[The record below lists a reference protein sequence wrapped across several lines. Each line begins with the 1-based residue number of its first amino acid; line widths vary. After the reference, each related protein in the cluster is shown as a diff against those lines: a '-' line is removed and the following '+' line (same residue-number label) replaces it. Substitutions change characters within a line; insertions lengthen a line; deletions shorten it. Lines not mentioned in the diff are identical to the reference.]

1 MLSIKDLSFSYNE
14 EPVLKDINISFE
26 VNHIHGI
33 VGLNGSGKTTF
44 FNVLAGFLSPDNG
57 TILFDNA
64 EVLKKDIAYIDA
76 ESFFYPKLTA
86 AEFLSVFPKSN
97 SNFNETGLAHIFN
110 LPLDEFIENYSTGMK
125 KKLLILSQLKQD
137 KQLFIFDEP
146 FNGLDIESNKSLQYI
161 IELLNKKGKTIF
173 IASHIIEPLFGLCH
187 QIHHL
192 KNKNFAKSYFPKDYE
207 LLNKEVFGEF
217 DEHLKNTLSI
227 SL

>member
-1 MLSIKDLSFSYNE
+1 MLSIKDLSFCYSE

-26 VNHIHGI
+26 TNHIHGI

-44 FNVLAGFLSPDNG
+44 FNVLAGFLPPDNG
-57 TILFDNA
+57 TILINNA
-64 EVLKKDIAYIDA
+64 EVLKKNIAYIDA

-86 AEFLSVFPKSN
+86 SEFLSVFPKTN
-97 SNFNETGLAHIFN
+97 SNFNEKDLALIFN
-110 LPLDEFIENYSTGMK
+110 LPLEEFIENYSTGMK
-125 KKLLILSQLKQD
+125 KKLLILSQLKQE

-146 FNGLDIESNKSLQYI
+146 FNGLDIESNKSLHYI
-161 IELLNKKGKTIF
+161 IELLNKRGKTIF

-192 KNKNFAKSYFPKDYE
+192 KNKNFAKSYLPKEYE
-207 LLNKEVFGEF
+207 LLNTEVFSEF
-217 DEHLKNTLSI
+217 DEHLKNTLSQ

>member
-1 MLSIKDLSFSYNE
+1 MLSIKDLSFCYSE

-26 VNHIHGI
+26 TNHIHGI

-44 FNVLAGFLSPDNG
+44 FNVLAGFLPPDNG
-57 TILFDNA
+57 NILINNA
-64 EVLKKDIAYIDA
+64 EVLKKNIAYIDA

-86 AEFLSVFPKSN
+86 SEFLSVFPKTN
-97 SNFNETGLAHIFN
+97 SNFNEKDLALIFN
-110 LPLDEFIENYSTGMK
+110 LPLEEFIENYSTGMK
-125 KKLLILSQLKQD
+125 KKLLILSQLKQE

-146 FNGLDIESNKSLQYI
+146 FNGLDIESNKSLHYI
-161 IELLNKKGKTIF
+161 IELLNKRGKTIF

-192 KNKNFAKSYFPKDYE
+192 KNKNFAKSYLPKEYE
-207 LLNKEVFGEF
+207 LLNTEVFGEF
-217 DEHLKNTLSI
+217 DEHLKNTLSQ

>member
-1 MLSIKDLSFSYNE
+1 MLLIENLSFSYNE
-14 EPVLKDINISFE
+14 EPVLKDINISFKP
-26 VNHIHGI
+26 NAIHGI

-44 FNVLAGFLSPDNG
+44 FNVLAGFLSPDEG
-57 TILFDNA
+57 TITLNNA

-86 AEFLSVFPKSN
+86 AEFLSVFPKTN
-97 SNFNETGLAHIFN
+97 SNFNETELAHIFN

-125 KKLLILSQLKQD
+125 KKLLIMSQLKQD

-146 FNGLDIESNKSLQYI
+146 FNGLDIESNKSLQFI

-173 IASHIIEPLFGLCH
+173 IASHIIEPLFGLCR

-192 KNKNFAKSYFPKDYE
+192 KNKHFAKSYLPDEFE

-217 DEHLKNTLSI
+217 DEQLKNTLSK

>member
-14 EPVLKDINISFE
+14 ELVLKEINISFKTQT
-26 VNHIHGI
+26 IHGI

-44 FNVLAGFLSPDNG
+44 FNLLSGFLTPDNG
-57 TILFDNA
+57 TILLNDT
-64 EVLKKDIAYIDA
+64 EILKKDIAYIDA

-86 AEFLSVFPKSN
+86 SEFLAVFPKTN
-97 SNFNETGLAHIFN
+97 SNFNEQELTHIFN

-192 KNKNFAKSYFPKDYE
+192 KNKNFVKSYLPNDYSV
-207 LLNKEVFGEF
+207 LNMEVFEEF
-217 DEHLKNTLSI
+217 DERLKNTLSK